1 MKNLL
6 IDCDP
11 GHDDALAIMTTLANP
26 EAFNVLGITTIGGN
40 QTLKKVTKNAKN
52 ILHFLEV
59 EIPLASGQAGPLVKP
74 LQTAP
79 EAHGASGMDGPYF
92 DGADYPLCTTNG
104 VRFLA
109 EKILA
114 SEEPV
119 TLVALGPLTN
129 IALLIKNYPEVLPQ
143 IEEISL
149 MGGGINHGNQTP
161 LAEFNIYVDPDAAEI
176 VFQSGIPIIM
186 SGLDV
191 TEKAEITVDEIAQ
204 LKNQGKV
211 SHLAYELL
219 SFYNQSGRQ
228 FGFVNS
234 PIHDLCAVV
243 YLLKPEIFAGNYV
256 DIHVITDDSPARGL
270 TYGDFRK
277 MAPDVKN
284 TFVLQEVNRKKFVD
298 VLTEAL
304 TRLDQRV
311 GAKYLVDENRKR

>member
-11 GHDDALAIMTTLANP
+11 GHDDALAIMAAIANP
-26 EAFNVLGITTIGGN
+26 ESFNVLGITTIGGN
-40 QTLKKVTKNAKN
+40 QTLKKVTDNAKN
-52 ILHFLEV
+52 ILSFLNAKT
-59 EIPLASGQAGPLVKP
+59 PLASGQEGPLVKP

-92 DGADYPLCTTNG
+92 DGADYPLTSTNG
-104 VRFLA
+104 VQFLA

-114 SEEPV
+114 CKEKV

-129 IALLIKNYPEVLPQ
+129 IALLIKNYPEVLPR
-143 IEEISL
+143 IDEISM
-149 MGGGINHGNQTP
+149 MGGGIHHGNQTP
-161 LAEFNIYVDPDAAEI
+161 LAEFNIFVDPDAAEI

-191 TEKAEITVDEIAQ
+191 TEQAEITVDEINQ
-204 LKNQGKV
+204 LKGKGKV
-211 SHLAYELL
+211 SQLAYELL

-228 FGFVNS
+228 FGFINS

-243 YLLKPEIFAGNYV
+243 YLLKPELFNGSFA

-277 MAPDVKN
+277 IAPEPKN
-284 TFVLQEVNRKKFVD
+284 TLVLDEVDRFGFVK
-298 VLTEAL
+298 VLRSAL
-304 TRLDQRV
+304 ETFD
-311 GAKYLVDENRKR
+311 

>member
-11 GHDDALAIMTTLANP
+11 GHDDALAIMTALANP
-26 EAFNVLGITTIGGN
+26 ESVTVLGITTIGGN
-40 QTLKKVTKNAKN
+40 QTLTKVTENAKN
-52 ILHFLEV
+52 ILSFLKAD
-59 EIPLASGQAGPLVKP
+59 IPLAMGQVGPLVKP

-79 EAHGASGMDGPYF
+79 EAHGDSGMDGPYF
-92 DGADYPLCTTNG
+92 DGADYPIASTNG
-104 VRFLA
+104 VQFLA
-109 EKILA
+109 EKIL
-114 SEEPV
+114 SSKDKV

-149 MGGGINHGNQTP
+149 MGGGIHHGNQTA

-176 VFQSGIPIIM
+176 VFQSEIPIIM

-191 TEKAEITVDEIAQ
+191 TEKAEITVAEINQ
-204 LKNQGKV
+204 LKNEGKV

-228 FGFVNS
+228 FGFINS

-243 YLLKPEIFAGNYV
+243 YLLKPELFNGSFA

-270 TYGDFRK
+270 TYGDFRRI
-277 MAPDVKN
+277 APEPKN
-284 TFVLQEVNRKKFVD
+284 TLVLDDVDREGFVEILR
-298 VLTEAL
+298 TAL
-304 TRLDQRV
+304 VRLD
-311 GAKYLVDENRKR
+311 E

>member
-11 GHDDALAIMTTLANP
+11 GHDDALAIMTALANP
-26 EAFNVLGITTIGGN
+26 ENVNVLGITTIGGN
-40 QTLKKVTKNAKN
+40 QTLTKVTENAKN
-52 ILHFLEV
+52 ILSFLKAD
-59 EIPLASGQAGPLVKP
+59 IPLAMGQVGPLVKP
-74 LQTAP
+74 MQTAP
-79 EAHGASGMDGPYF
+79 EAHGDSGMDGPYF
-92 DGADYPLCTTNG
+92 DGADYPIASTNG
-104 VRFLA
+104 VQFLA
-109 EKILA
+109 EKIL
-114 SEEPV
+114 SSKDKV

-149 MGGGINHGNQTP
+149 MGGGIHHGNQTA

-176 VFQSGIPIIM
+176 VFQSEIPIIM

-191 TEKAEITVDEIAQ
+191 TEKAEITVAEINQ
-204 LKNQGKV
+204 LKNKGKV

-228 FGFVNS
+228 FGFINS

-243 YLLKPEIFAGNYV
+243 YLLKPELFNGSFA

-270 TYGDFRK
+270 TYGDFRRI
-277 MAPDVKN
+277 APEPKN
-284 TFVLQEVNRKKFVD
+284 TLVLDDVDREGFVEILR
-298 VLTEAL
+298 TAL
-304 TRLDQRV
+304 VRLD
-311 GAKYLVDENRKR
+311 E

>member
-11 GHDDALAIMTTLANP
+11 GHDDALAIMTALANP
-26 EAFNVLGITTIGGN
+26 ESVNVLGITTIGGN
-40 QTLKKVTKNAKN
+40 QTLTKVTENAKN
-52 ILHFLEV
+52 ILSFLKAD
-59 EIPLASGQAGPLVKP
+59 IPLAMGQVGPLVKL

-79 EAHGASGMDGPYF
+79 EAHGDSGMDGPYF
-92 DGADYPLCTTNG
+92 DGADYPIASTNG
-104 VRFLA
+104 VQFLA
-109 EKILA
+109 EKIL
-114 SEEPV
+114 SSKDKV

-149 MGGGINHGNQTP
+149 MGGGIHHGNQTA

-176 VFQSGIPIIM
+176 VFQSEIPIIM

-191 TEKAEITVDEIAQ
+191 TEKAEITVAEINQ
-204 LKNQGKV
+204 LKNKGKV

-228 FGFVNS
+228 FGFINS

-243 YLLKPEIFAGNYV
+243 YLLKPKLFNGSFA

-270 TYGDFRK
+270 TYGDFRRI
-277 MAPDVKN
+277 APEPKN
-284 TFVLQEVNRKKFVD
+284 TLVLDDVDREGFVEILRK
-298 VLTEAL
+298 AL
-304 TRLDQRV
+304 VRLD
-311 GAKYLVDENRKR
+311 E

>member
-11 GHDDALAIMTTLANP
+11 GHDDALAIMTALATP
-26 EAFNVLGITTIGGN
+26 KEFNILGITTIGGN
-40 QTLKKVTKNAKN
+40 QTLKKVTENAKN
-52 ILHFLEV
+52 ILSFLEV
-59 EIPLASGQAGPLVKP
+59 EVPLAAGQKGPLVKP

-92 DGADYPLCTTNG
+92 DGANYPICSTSG

-109 EKILA
+109 EKILENKENV
-114 SEEPV
+114 S
-119 TLVALGPLTN
+119 LVALGPLTN
-129 IALLIKNYPEVLPQ
+129 IALLIKSYPEVIPR
-143 IEEISL
+143 IDEISL
-149 MGGGINHGNQTP
+149 MGGGIHHGNQTP
-161 LAEFNIYVDPDAAEI
+161 LAEFNIYVDPEAAEI

-191 TEKAEITVDEIAQ
+191 TEKAEIMIDEINH
-204 LKNQGKV
+204 LKDKGKV

-228 FGFVNS
+228 FGFINS

-243 YLLKPEIFAGNYV
+243 YLLKPELFKGSFA

-270 TYGDFRK
+270 TYGDFR
-277 MAPDVKN
+277 MTASDPKN
-284 TFVLQEVNRKKFVD
+284 TLVLYDVDRKKFIET
-298 VLTEAL
+298 LTNSLEI
-304 TRLDQRV
+304 LDEQLLE
-311 GAKYLVDENRKR
+311 KQS